1 MSPKGRPRGRIRP
14 GALSAKGSPVSASI
28 ADEINR
34 WIVRASLDGA
44 DEVSILD
51 GACNRLVAAGVPL
64 LRAAL
69 ASDML
74 DPSFDSLGVRWT
86 RDKGAVHETFLRTTD
101 AATDEAWLTSPFH
114 VLVRGP
120 GERLRRRLD
129 APGPAAEFPVLD
141 EFRQRGGTDYVAM
154 IARLGEAMWL
164 GETRGVV
171 ASWLTDAPTGFD
183 DASIDLLADV
193 LPALSTVFLW
203 RSMQRSARAL
213 MTTYLGSD
221 AAERVLA
228 GNVVRGRA
236 ECIRAVVWYSDLVG
250 FTRIADEHRSQ
261 VVLAMLN
268 DYAEA
273 QVETIEAHGGH
284 VLKFIGDGLLAIFP
298 DSDESNACER
308 ALDAAAEVRRRLDAL
323 NDKRR
328 AAGLPV
334 SDAHVALHIGELLYG
349 NVGSPRRLDFTV
361 LGAAVNEA
369 ARIEALC
376 GSLDQRVIVSSAF
389 VEAGGDAVRGR
400 LVSLGRYALKGVGRP
415 QELYTLD
422 PG

>member
-1 MSPKGRPRGRIRP
+1 MPIPT
-14 GALSAKGSPVSASI
+14 
-28 ADEINR
+28 ADDINR

-44 DEVSILD
+44 DATAVLA
-51 GACNRLVAAGVPL
+51 GACERLVAAGVPL
-64 LRAAL
+64 MRAAL

-74 DPSFDSLGVRWT
+74 DPSFDSVGVRWT
-86 RDKGAVHETFLRTTD
+86 RGKGAVQEAFLRTTD
-101 AATDEAWLTSPFH
+101 AEADPEWLASPFH
-114 VLVRGP
+114 VLVAGRDD
-120 GERLRRRLD
+120 RLRRRLD
-129 APGPAAEFPVLD
+129 HSYRPGEFPVLD
-141 EFRQRGGTDYVAM
+141 EFRERGATDYVAM
-154 IARLGEAMWL
+154 IVRLGEGMWL
-164 GETRGVV
+164 GDTRGVV
-171 ASWLTDAPTGFD
+171 GSWLSDAPRGFPD
-183 DASIDLLADV
+183 GAIDLVAQV
-193 LPALSTVFLW
+193 LPPLATMFLW
-203 RSMQRSARAL
+203 RSMQRSARTL

-250 FTRIADEHRSQ
+250 FTRIADAHGAK

-273 QVETIEAHGGH
+273 LVESIEAQGGH
-284 VLKFIGDGLLAIFP
+284 VLKFIGDGMLAIFP
-298 DSDESNACER
+298 DRDESNGCER
-308 ALDAAAEVRRRLDAL
+308 ALDAAADARRRLDAL
-323 NDKRR
+323 NATRR
-328 AAGLPV
+328 EAGLPV
-334 SDAHVALHIGELLYG
+334 SDADVALHIGELLYG
-349 NVGSPRRLDFTV
+349 NVGGPRRLDFTV

-376 GSLDQRVIVSSAF
+376 SSLDQRVIVSSAF

>member
-1 MSPKGRPRGRIRP
+1 MTNPT
-14 GALSAKGSPVSASI
+14 

-34 WIVRASLDGA
+34 WIVRAALDGA
-44 DEVSILD
+44 DATAIVQ
-51 GACNRLVAAGVPL
+51 GACERLVAAGVPL
-64 LRAAL
+64 MRAAL
-69 ASDML
+69 AGDML
-74 DPSFDSLGVRWT
+74 DPSFDSVGVRWS
-86 RDKGAVHETFLRTTD
+86 RQEGAVQEAFLRTPD
-101 AATDEAWLTSPFH
+101 ATVSEEWLTSPWH
-114 VLVRGP
+114 ALVSGSDD
-120 GERLRRRLD
+120 RLRRRID
-129 APGPAAEFPVLD
+129 ASYRPGEFPVLD
-141 EFRQRGGTDYVAM
+141 EFRERGATDYVAM
-154 IARLGEAMWL
+154 IVRLGEGMWL
-164 GETRGVV
+164 GDTRGVV
-171 ASWLTDAPTGFD
+171 TSWLTDAPGGFD
-183 DASIDLLADV
+183 DAAIELVAATLPPLA
-193 LPALSTVFLW
+193 TMFLW

-213 MTTYLGSD
+213 MTTYLGTD
-221 AAERVLA
+221 AAQRVLA

-250 FTRIADEHRSQ
+250 FTRIADAHRSQ

-273 QVETIEAHGGH
+273 QVDTIEAHGGH

-298 DSDESNACER
+298 DGDESNACLR
-308 ALDAAAEVRRRLDAL
+308 ALDAAAESRRRLDAL
-323 NDKRR
+323 NAKRA

-376 GSLDQRVIVSSAF
+376 GSLDQHVIVSNAF
-389 VEAGGDAVRGR
+389 AQAAGDEARPR
-400 LVSLGRYALKGVGRP
+400 LVSLGRYAMKGVARP

>member
-1 MSPKGRPRGRIRP
+1 MTMPMPT
-14 GALSAKGSPVSASI
+14 
-28 ADEINR
+28 ADDISR
-34 WIVRASLDGA
+34 WIVRAALDGA
-44 DEVSILD
+44 DATAIVQ
-51 GACNRLVAAGVPL
+51 GACERLVAAGVPL
-64 LRAAL
+64 MRAAL
-69 ASDML
+69 AGDML
-74 DPSFDSLGVRWT
+74 DPSFDSVGVRWT
-86 RDKGAVHETFLRTTD
+86 RGGGAVQEAFLRTPN
-101 AATDEAWLTSPFH
+101 ASVDEEWLRSPWH
-114 VLVRGP
+114 VLVNGP
-120 GERLRRRLD
+120 DDRLRRRLD
-129 APGPAAEFPVLD
+129 VSYRPGEFPVLD
-141 EFRQRGGTDYVAM
+141 EFRGRGATDYVAM
-154 IARLGEAMWL
+154 IVRLGEGMWL
-164 GETRGVV
+164 GDTRGVV
-171 ASWLTDAPTGFD
+171 TSWLSDAPAGFGD
-183 DASIDLLADV
+183 EAIELVGETLPPLA
-193 LPALSTVFLW
+193 TMFLW

-213 MTTYLGSD
+213 MTTYLGTD

-250 FTRIADEHRSQ
+250 FTRIADAHDSQ
-261 VVLAMLN
+261 AVLAMLN

-273 QVETIEAHGGH
+273 QVEAIEAHGGH

-298 DSDESNACER
+298 DRDESNACER
-308 ALDAAAEVRRRLDAL
+308 ALDAAAGARRRLDAL
-323 NDKRR
+323 NATRR

-376 GSLDQRVIVSSAF
+376 GSLDQHVIVSSAF
-389 VEAGGDAVRGR
+389 AQAAGDAARGR
-400 LVSLGRYALKGVGRP
+400 LVSLGRYAMKGVARP

>member
-1 MSPKGRPRGRIRP
+1 
-14 GALSAKGSPVSASI
+14 
-28 ADEINR
+28 
-34 WIVRASLDGA
+34 
-44 DEVSILD
+44 
-51 GACNRLVAAGVPL
+51 
-64 LRAAL
+64 
-69 ASDML
+69 
-74 DPSFDSLGVRWT
+74 
-86 RDKGAVHETFLRTTD
+86 
-101 AATDEAWLTSPFH
+101 
-114 VLVRGP
+114 
-120 GERLRRRLD
+120 
-129 APGPAAEFPVLD
+129 
-141 EFRQRGGTDYVAM
+141 
-154 IARLGEAMWL
+154 
-164 GETRGVV
+164 VV

-183 DASIDLLADV
+183 DASVDLLAEV

-203 RSMQRSARAL
+203 RSMQRSARSL
-213 MTTYLGSD
+213 MTTYLGTD

-236 ECIRAVVWYSDLVG
+236 ETIRAVVWYSDLVG
-250 FTRIADEHRSQ
+250 FTRIADAHDPQ

-308 ALDAAAEVRRRLDAL
+308 ALDAAAEVRRRLDVL

-389 VEAGGDAVRGR
+389 ARAAGDAARSR
-400 LVSLGRYALKGVGRP
+400 LVSLGRYAMKGVARP

>member
-1 MSPKGRPRGRIRP
+1 M
-14 GALSAKGSPVSASI
+14 SASI

-44 DEVSILD
+44 DEVSVLD
-51 GACNRLVAAGVPL
+51 GACHRLVAAGIPL
-64 LRAAL
+64 MRAAL
-69 ASDML
+69 LGDML

-86 RDKGAVHETFLRTTD
+86 RDKGAVHETFLRATD
-101 AATDEAWLTSPFH
+101 AASNEAWLTSPFH
-114 VLVRGP
+114 VLVTGP
-120 GERLRRRLD
+120 NARLRRRLD
-129 APGPAAEFPVLD
+129 ATYRTGEFPVLD

-154 IARLGEAMWL
+154 TVRLGEAMWL

-171 ASWLTDAPTGFD
+171 ASWLTDAPAGFD
-183 DASIDLLADV
+183 EDAVDLLAES

-250 FTRIADEHRSQ
+250 FTRIADAHGSQ

-268 DYAEA
+268 DYAEV
-273 QVETIEAHGGH
+273 QVESIEAHGGH

-298 DSDESNACER
+298 DGNESNACGR
-308 ALDAAAEVRRRLDAL
+308 ALDAAAEARRRLDTL
-323 NDKRR
+323 NGKRR

-389 VEAGGDAVRGR
+389 AAAAGDEARTR
-400 LVSLGRYALKGVGRP
+400 LVSLGRYAMKGVARP

-422 PG
+422 LG

>member
-1 MSPKGRPRGRIRP
+1 MTTTT
-14 GALSAKGSPVSASI
+14 

-44 DEVSILD
+44 DEVAIVD
-51 GACNRLVAAGVPL
+51 GACTRLVAAGVPL
-64 LRAAL
+64 MRAAL
-69 ASDML
+69 VGDML

-86 RDKGAVHETFLRTTD
+86 RDTGAVHETFLRATD
-101 AATDEAWLTSPFH
+101 AASSQAWLTSPFH
-114 VLVRGP
+114 VLVTGP
-120 GERLRRRLD
+120 DERLRRRLD
-129 APGPAAEFPVLD
+129 ATYRTGEFPVLD

-154 IARLGEAMWL
+154 AVRLGQAMWL

-171 ASWLTDAPTGFD
+171 ASWLSDAPAGFD
-183 DASIDLLADV
+183 EYAIDLLAEA

-203 RSMQRSARAL
+203 RSMQRSARSL
-213 MTTYLGSD
+213 MTTYLGTD
-221 AAERVLA
+221 AAQRVLA

-250 FTRIADEHRSQ
+250 FTRIADAHGSQ

-273 QVETIEAHGGH
+273 QVEAIEAHGGH

-308 ALDAAAEVRRRLDAL
+308 ALDAAAEARRRLDAL
-323 NDKRR
+323 NGTRG
-328 AAGLPV
+328 ANGLPV
-334 SDAHVALHIGELLYG
+334 SDAHIALHIGELLYG
-349 NVGSPRRLDFTV
+349 NVGSARRLDFTV

-376 GSLDQRVIVSSAF
+376 GSLDQHVIVSNAF
-389 VEAGGDAVRGR
+389 VQAGGDAVRAR
-400 LVSLGRYALKGVGRP
+400 LVSLGRYAMKGVARP

>member
-1 MSPKGRPRGRIRP
+1 MTRPT
-14 GALSAKGSPVSASI
+14 

-44 DEVSILD
+44 DATAIVE
-51 GACNRLVAAGVPL
+51 GACVRLVAAGVSL
-64 LRAAL
+64 MRAAL
-69 ASDML
+69 AGDML
-74 DPSFDSLGVRWT
+74 DPSFDSIGVRWT
-86 RDKGAVHETFLRTTD
+86 RDGGAVQEAFLRSPD
-101 AATDEAWLTSPFH
+101 ASVDEEWLRSPWFA
-114 VLVRGP
+114 LVNGP
-120 GERLRRRLD
+120 DDRLRRRLD
-129 APGPAAEFPVLD
+129 ASFRPGEFPVLD
-141 EFRQRGGTDYVAM
+141 EFRQRGATDYVAM
-154 IARLGEAMWL
+154 IVRLGDRMWL
-164 GETRGVV
+164 GDTRGVV
-171 ASWLTDAPTGFD
+171 TSWLSDAPDGFRD
-183 DASIDLLADV
+183 EAIEVVAQTLPSLA
-193 LPALSTVFLW
+193 AMFLW

-213 MTTYLGSD
+213 MTTYLGTD

-250 FTRIADEHRSQ
+250 FTRIADANRSQ

-273 QVETIEAHGGH
+273 QVDAIEAQGGH

-298 DSDESNACER
+298 DGSESDACVR
-308 ALDAAAEVRRRLDAL
+308 ALDAASEARRRLDAL
-323 NDKRR
+323 NATRR
-328 AAGLPV
+328 AGGLPV
-334 SDAHVALHIGELLYG
+334 SDAHIALHIGELLYG

-376 GSLDQRVIVSSAF
+376 GSLDQHVIVSSAF
-389 VEAGGDAVRGR
+389 AQATGEGARSR
-400 LVSLGRYALKGVGRP
+400 LVSLGRYVMKGVARP
-415 QELYTLD
+415 QELFTLD

>member
-1 MSPKGRPRGRIRP
+1 MTTPT
-14 GALSAKGSPVSASI
+14 

-44 DEVSILD
+44 DAPAIVAGTCE
-51 GACNRLVAAGVPL
+51 RLAAAGVPL
-64 LRAAL
+64 MRAAL

-74 DPSFDSLGVRWT
+74 DPSFDSLGVRWK
-86 RDKGAVHETFLRTTD
+86 RGHGATQEAFLRTPD
-101 AATDEAWLTSPFH
+101 ATLDEEWLQSPWH
-114 VLVRGP
+114 VLVEGRAD
-120 GERLRRRLD
+120 RLRRRLD
-129 APGPAAEFPVLD
+129 AAYVAGEFPVLD
-141 EFRQRGGTDYVAM
+141 EFRQNGGTDYVAM
-154 IARLGEAMWL
+154 IVRLGEGMWL
-164 GETRGVV
+164 GDTRGVLT
-171 ASWLTDAPTGFD
+171 SWLTDAPGGFG
-183 DASIDLLADV
+183 DAAIELVAATLPPLA
-193 LPALSTVFLW
+193 TMFLW

-213 MTTYLGSD
+213 MTTYLGTD

-250 FTRIADEHRSQ
+250 FTRIADAHRSQ

-273 QVETIEAHGGH
+273 QVDTIEAHGGH

-298 DSDESNACER
+298 DGNESDACAR
-308 ALDAAAEVRRRLDAL
+308 ALDAAAQARRRLDAL
-323 NDKRR
+323 NARR
-328 AAGLPV
+328 SAAGLPV

-376 GSLDQRVIVSSAF
+376 GSLDQRVIVSNAF
-389 VEAGGDAVRGR
+389 AQAAGVDARPR
-400 LVSLGRYALKGVGRP
+400 LVSLGRYAMKGVARP

-422 PG
+422 LD